1 MKHIETLQSSLIHCQ
16 NLLGEGPLW
25 QSLEQ
30 RLYWIDIDRGLL
42 QRYDPDTQGGE
53 VYPIGRKLGCFA
65 FRSRGGLVL
74 GTEGGF
80 AFWDEQNGVS
90 PDFISLYFPGSTN
103 MMNDGRVDA
112 AGRFWAGSKG
122 PVCTS
127 SLFRLDQDLSCR
139 EVIIGVTISNGIDWS
154 PDGRFCYYIDS
165 MEHTLFKYRF
175 DVSSGELTQ
184 REVFFT
190 TWDGTP
196 DGLTVDSAGNI
207 WVAIWDG
214 WRVIRLSP
222 EGQILDEIRLPV
234 CRPTSV
240 TLGGKDMRTLFI
252 TSASVELSA
261 DELATQPLAGDLF
274 AISVETPGK
283 SANFFAG

>member
-1 MKHIETLQSSLIHCQ
+1 
-16 NLLGEGPLW
+16 
-25 QSLEQ
+25 
-30 RLYWIDIDRGLL
+30 
-42 QRYDPDTQGGE
+42 
-53 VYPIGRKLGCFA
+53 
-65 FRSRGGLVL
+65 
-74 GTEGGF
+74 
-80 AFWDEQNGVS
+80 
-90 PDFISLYFPGSTN
+90 
-103 MMNDGRVDA
+103 
-112 AGRFWAGSKG
+112 
-122 PVCTS
+122 
-127 SLFRLDQDLSCR
+127 
-139 EVIIGVTISNGIDWS
+139 
-154 PDGRFCYYIDS
+154 

-214 WRVIRLSP
+214 WMFIRLSP

-283 SANFFAG
+283 SANLFAG